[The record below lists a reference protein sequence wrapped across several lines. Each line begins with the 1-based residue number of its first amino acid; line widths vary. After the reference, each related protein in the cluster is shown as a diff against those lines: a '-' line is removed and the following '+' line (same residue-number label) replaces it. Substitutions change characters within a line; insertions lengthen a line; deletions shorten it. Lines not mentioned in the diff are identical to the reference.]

1 MQTNE
6 VWYKVTGS
14 CKPEDYELAAFFLMD
29 AGVGALEELES
40 STPER
45 TDFRFYAKEKSDC
58 EKIIL
63 QFPQYRL
70 AVEEEP
76 AKDWD
81 RWWKDRATP
90 VHVSDKIWVR
100 PPWVAFTPPEKEA
113 ICLVLEAKS
122 AFGTGD
128 HATTALIAGMMES
141 LKLKGKTLL
150 DIGTG
155 TGILSMIADKLG
167 AKLAVGTEID
177 MLALPCI
184 AENFAQNGCS
194 HSRAVFGFLD
204 VFQKNAKFDC
214 IVCNMIRT
222 EFWPMRKDVER
233 LLSPGGH
240 FILTGQLTAEKD
252 FVLDW
257 FREAGFCVVRE
268 QTRDEWWCVDAVF
281 SGEAS

>member
-6 VWYKVTGS
+6 VWYKATGHCNAS
-14 CKPEDYELAAFFLMD
+14 DYDIATVFLMD
-29 AGVGALEELES
+29 AGVGALEELET
-40 STPER
+40 STSER
-45 TDFRFYAKEKSDC
+45 TDFCFYSESAEKRQAIISRFPEYHFTTED
-58 EKIIL
+58 EI
-63 QFPQYRL
+63 
-70 AVEEEP
+70 

-90 VHVSDKIWVR
+90 VHVSKRLWVR
-100 PPWVAFTPPEKEA
+100 PPWVNFTPEESDA
-113 ICLVLEAKS
+113 ILLELEAKS

-128 HATTALIAGMMES
+128 HATTALIAGMIEN
-141 LKLKGKTLL
+141 LDLKGKSFL

-155 TGILSMIADKLG
+155 TGILTMLADKLG

-184 AENFAQNGCS
+184 DENFEKNRCENA
-194 HSRAVFGFLD
+194 RAVFGFLD
-204 VFQKNAKFDC
+204 VFKSGTKFDA

-233 LLSPGGH
+233 LLEPKGH

-252 FVLDW
+252 YILDW
-257 FREAGFCVVRE
+257 FKECQFKTLRE
-268 QTRDEWWCVDAVF
+268 QTRDEWWCV
-281 SGEAS
+281 EAERL

>member
-6 VWYKVTGS
+6 IWYKATGHCNAS
-14 CKPEDYELAAFFLMD
+14 DYDIATVFLMD
-29 AGVGALEELES
+29 AGVGALEELET

-45 TDFRFYAKEKSDC
+45 TDFCFYSESAEKRQAIISRFPEYHFTTED
-58 EKIIL
+58 EI
-63 QFPQYRL
+63 
-70 AVEEEP
+70 

-90 VHVSDKIWVR
+90 VHVSNRLWVR
-100 PPWVAFTPPEKEA
+100 PPWVNFKPEGSDA
-113 ICLVLEAKS
+113 ILLELEAKS

-128 HATTALIAGMMES
+128 HATTALIAGMIEN
-141 LKLKGKTLL
+141 LDLKGKSFL

-155 TGILSMIADKLG
+155 TGILTMLADKLG
-167 AKLAVGTEID
+167 ARLAVGTEID

-184 AENFAQNGCS
+184 VENFEKNHCKN
-194 HSRAVFGFLD
+194 SRAVFGFLD
-204 VFQKNAKFDC
+204 VFKTGTQFEA

-233 LLSPGGH
+233 LLAPKGR

-252 FVLDW
+252 YVLSW
-257 FREAGFCVVRE
+257 FEECHFKAIRE
-268 QTRDEWWCVDAVF
+268 QTRDEWWCI
-281 SGEAS
+281 EAERL